1 MIYNKNM
8 KTARDTKYSKD
19 VLLAIQKLG
28 HATNAD
34 VHTLLTAKYPEVSA
48 TTIHRASAR
57 LYERGLIG
65 NAPVDVHGAMRYDAD
80 INAHDHFICT
90 KCGGIRDI
98 DIAEDF
104 IPKISKALG
113 GCKVTGRLVI
123 NGSCESC
130 LKNTSEDL

>member
-8 KTARDTKYSKD
+8 KTTRDTKYSKE
-19 VLLAIQKLG
+19 VLAAIQKLG
-28 HATNAD
+28 HATNAEL
-34 VHTLLTAKYPEVSA
+34 HSILLATYPEVSA
-48 TTIHRASAR
+48 TTIHRSSAR
-57 LYERGLIG
+57 LLERGLVAA
-65 NAPVDVHGAMRYDAD
+65 APADMQGAMRYDAD
-80 INAHDHFICT
+80 ITAHDHFICT

-98 DIAEDF
+98 DIAGDF

-130 LKNTSEDL
+130 LKSNKGVK

>member
-1 MIYNKNM
+1 M

-34 VHTLLTAKYPEVSA
+34 LHTMLLVKYPDVSA

-57 LYERGLIG
+57 LLERGLVG
-65 NAPVDVHGAMRYDAD
+65 SAPVDTQGAMRYDAD
-80 INAHDHFICT
+80 IRAHDHFICT
-90 KCGGIRDI
+90 NCGGMRDI

-104 IPKISKALG
+104 IPKITKALG

-123 NGSCESC
+123 NGSCETC
-130 LKNTSEDL
+130 LKDTNGELL